1 MVAAKKTK
9 SGMAIEKKDGEDP
22 RQVVNRFLR
31 HLKQS
36 GILTQARESIYRK
49 RPLSRKLKIRSAL
62 RKEELKRYYQKL
74 EKLGKV

>member
-1 MVAAKKTK
+1 MSPPRKTK
-9 SGMAIEKKDGEDP
+9 PGMVIQKKEGEDS

-36 GILTQARESIYRK
+36 GILTQAREAMYRK

-62 RKEELKRYYQKL
+62 RREELRKYYQKL
-74 EKLGKV
+74 EKLGKL

>member
-1 MVAAKKTK
+1 MTSARKTK
-9 SGMAIEKKDGEDP
+9 SGMAIKKKNGEDS

-36 GILTQARESIYRK
+36 GILSQARESMYRK

-62 RKEELKRYYQKL
+62 RREELKKHYQKL
-74 EKLGKV
+74 EKLGKL

>member
-1 MVAAKKTK
+1 MVAARKTK
-9 SGMAIEKKDGEDP
+9 PGMVIEKKDGEDS

-36 GILTQARESIYRK
+36 GILTQARESMYRK

-62 RKEELKRYYQKL
+62 RREELKKYYQKL
-74 EKLGKV
+74 EKLGKI